1 MKLNK
6 DCIRDLLLYLEE
18 NLTINNSITIN
29 NIKISNYTSDELL
42 YTTDKLYE
50 AKFLNCY
57 RRIYDA
63 KDLFITVDSLTY
75 EGHQF
80 LDNIRD
86 DNVWENTKNVLSK
99 FKSTSIS
106 FISDVSSQIIANII
120 SKQLGLN

>member
-18 NLTINNSITIN
+18 NLTINNSIAVN
-29 NIKISNYTSDELL
+29 NIKINNYTSDELL
-42 YTTDKLYE
+42 YTADKLYE

-57 RRIYDA
+57 RRVYDA
-63 KDLFITVDSLTY
+63 QDLLITVDSITY

-106 FISDVSSQIIANII
+106 FIADVSSQIIANII